1 VSPFEI
7 QSRITGYNL
16 NPHLFD
22 DSQVAEIKEYA
33 DIYGIP
39 FNNTREGAK
48 KARKSSG
55 VFSQFTSGFTEGVLG
70 PVAMGGW
77 SEEPESEGQALAHS
91 MGHLLGFALPLA
103 GSVLTLGGTGALRL
117 GLSAGQVASRA
128 GTAGTVGRAFN
139 QGRRAIGYTGE
150 VLSGAGSALRSGSKV
165 SVWGLGQVP
174 LKSVPLLGADA
185 LEDWGKK
192 RLAEHGFEV
201 AKHINKATGAGKAVD
216 IAFQGAH
223 LGVASLISGLF
234 DGENNEMNNML
245 FGAVAGGA
253 FGGLGN
259 FVTMGKMIKHPN
271 VKIQGAGMRGLWDYS
286 KEFAKGNKER
296 IASMVGG
303 SAFQG
308 GMATMQ
314 GAPTATQI
322 YEYLLGGFFG
332 FQAQGAVSK
341 QANDYFNRWNEKD
354 ADGNAK
360 YTHQDVIEMLD
371 KPEFK
376 TLDPEAQAIVKE
388 AHFHHLGEKYDN
400 TLSWAGASL
409 YDAIKSEL
417 KVSEQRMA
425 EKKNKKVEDLD
436 KYEKRQAEADAQ
448 EKTIPKWQ
456 AMQERNRVVNKI
468 YEEILSDKMSSITKR
483 ITEKLTPEEMTEVK
497 SGVVDP
503 LDRVVLDFFETKPF
517 EAVKTT
523 YEYLVKSSMALQE
536 GQPELSSV
544 PMLKRFMNKLQNSLV
559 ELPDLKPNEVFKDA
573 IELFNK
579 DAIKKSTDISK
590 TINTYVDVL
599 TKKHKGLIIDSDMKR
614 GLGQLF
620 IRINQEDI
628 RPIYSYN
635 AETNTTTQVAYKN
648 VLNKILGTLSPK
660 PADEVINMEKGLW
673 SKNVQVFEF
682 GEVVKGRGG
691 NYYTISPY
699 GKKLNFETGK
709 WEFEMK
715 PTDWLSVQKH
725 LWNSKGDLAKRGDFY
740 LKIPKKDNGVERIYR
755 FHKDTP
761 KTKVSQ
767 VMGEVAKKTKIKKEL
782 LDSYMKFD
790 REVWYQT
797 MGINRSKKEEI
808 EFGTLVDSKD
818 IAFLDRLYADSFKS
832 NYLYE
837 KNYNFKG
844 AVDRVKR
851 EALFASKSF
860 FQVNPKDFTK
870 ITKGTD
876 EAEIYIIED
885 SKGLTASIKDTAKR
899 LVKGRKTETFWTV
912 ENGKLVERAWE
923 SKIDGWIV
931 MHSDM
936 HKQFL
941 KTNHLEDRTSHLKP
955 SVAVEIN
962 GELFLIKAGVHP
974 GRKAYDKFLKN
985 PNAMIVVTSS
995 AKHIPKTAKIYNA
1008 QAKGKTIFDVVD
1020 NQGPSLRMPIKDF
1033 RINFGVYSDSHSTRS
1048 TTIKKQ
1054 MHSFFDKLTTSR
1066 EGFDNFMDK
1075 VLEIPL
1081 RGTPENNAY
1090 IESLGT
1096 DRTILPPKNFN
1107 ISKLR
1112 DKDVVDIVNDPN
1124 HPLHKELNL
1133 EIFKKIR
1140 NMAIEEEMPEMHEKL
1155 QELKEY
1161 VNGFE
1166 RIYHDTGYNPIA
1178 EVLNMN
1184 MYQRAVHEYR
1194 LKRFTQPEWENSAS
1208 GWVAG
1213 VDPIMEMITGGIKEN
1228 ATYQFWNGSGMTK
1241 LKVGHVK
1248 LGESHKDMPIK
1259 WIDGKT
1265 ETLEKAFEE
1274 YQTAIKN
1281 KETPQAIS
1289 RMRQQLLLAVMRVPA
1304 NAVSGTR
1311 ALLFDGFVPNDVGLS
1326 DFGVYMRGRDHFYI
1340 DGADVDG
1347 DKVFFYQ
1354 GLPKEYMRDLVDN
1367 DDFLERDFMKKKVLF
1382 ENKAEKFDELFGSG
1396 LSEKTT
1402 KFGISEKQYVKNNPL
1417 GQWSPGALRKAGQ
1430 SSYAGKQ
1437 GMGRVVNTKSFMNT
1451 VLSDIISNKKGVLDM
1466 EIVSSEGKPLG
1477 RLTGKTDPDFLRSAD
1492 GYYVVGVEASSRT
1505 ADSANYYKM
1514 ADASQMVEILFK
1526 SAFQD
1531 LKFTPINKNSPID
1544 GPQFWMLKNSKE
1556 YNQIHDLNQKLF
1568 GFNYDT
1574 NKNYTVAEV
1583 QETLKNTVVDDG
1595 LMNSIVNIAGHMSK
1609 NNINVNPL
1617 KAFNFRALD
1626 TAIRTISKNV
1636 WDNPEALEFA
1646 VRKSLLVKPQY
1657 WNVKYDKVF
1666 DIMSKKHP
1674 EYRNPQTKKQ
1684 IEAGKEPTPLT
1695 RVVDDKGK
1703 WQYSELIW
1711 RGLKNQLTKEQQKT
1725 FDKMYTN
1732 ETADLNNDHIKPISK
1747 FHSTKERDYR
1757 LNDTWDIYSVIAS
1770 LETGKKLKKAMA
1782 DRGLTTGEGK
1792 NVPYQ
1797 EINNIASKLIAGE
1810 KLSDSERF
1818 LYSTWK
1824 KKIQKAVNDLQ
1835 GIPEGQMDI
1844 FKKYAKEE
1852 QQNDWIVFRNYIA
1865 TSANHVKHLFRK
1877 GFKDKESAVW
1887 ETQESAN
1894 KKALQHQEE
1903 IRIRAEKYG
1912 VDPRI
1917 AIDYY
1922 NAHILG
1928 SISPQTF
1935 SKKTRLRNLERIKN
1949 EVKTVSEK
1957 AYVQEQID
1965 AINKNYEHTGIPKF
1979 AWELDAV
1986 SNQFKKEFLDGYAR
2000 TFDILNTHDP
2010 NNLKTYKAEMF
2021 FRDNKE
2027 VKQTEPRSEPEFIQ
2041 ERELKI
2047 DRLFDVDTPTMKSDK
2062 VPNDIK
2068 SKVLPSIKR
2077 TLKTL
2082 PFELSHRV
2090 DDLYV
2095 MMKSQEGKIG
2105 STSIRNATFND
2116 IRNFDR
2122 FLKEYIEQG
2131 AVPDSKGSFHYKKIF
2146 DFLFPEAVGD
2156 RMSTHDL
2163 GELYSIKVP
2172 IKNMDGSAG
2181 LATIKVPL
2189 SAMSY
2194 LQRSSNSIRRFED
2207 AISNQM
2213 QENLFKEIGIKQEI
2227 EALDNGIQHFQKLL
2241 EISVKKM
2248 NAKRELDGERF
2259 EFYQQEL
2266 LASKAD
2272 IEEYSGKT
2280 FRITRDGKT
2289 ITKSGEE
2296 LIGELELQLNKF
2308 FKEEMYESWI
2318 GAGVFNKEGVW
2329 EKIDWKRIDNL
2340 HEYKDTGLV
2349 IHDFIKYDKFGRF
2362 DIENFY
2368 NKTVKRASEFNPK
2381 YGHIIG
2387 NRNNPLSVEL
2397 LNRVQYEIALEEI
2410 IQGSK
2415 YKRSNEEAQKFRN
2428 QYRKTQT
2435 TDKTTG
2441 EEVRNKTSFT
2451 GIGEIK
2457 DGYFPQMLHNR
2468 EKLEPWIAK
2477 EQDNL
2482 RKQLEDHVS
2491 NLLLEGK
2498 FVGGEKEFKQR
2509 YKPSDYDNKLLVKT
2523 ESGLLTQSDSR
2534 AGRSLSRKQFVEKYL
2549 AMQRADLE
2557 GIAGRAIET
2566 DNAGHFAMEFVN
2578 ARYRESKK
2586 DWSDEVSFGMR
2597 PGSGGARGEV
2607 PMPYFSYQPEVLQ
2620 KYAEQWVSSFFKNTL
2635 SLMGRKTIRNYEQNN
2650 PLPAEVKSKWTDEMR
2665 GFIQDQMGHSATL
2678 PMHRLGLSNY
2688 QIKRIK
2694 AYISDNKNSKD
2705 KEVRETIVNYE
2716 KRLRDDA
2723 YFKKQQNV
2731 KGVRFAMSDQAIIDW
2746 LDIKSQG
2753 LGRLTGK
2760 IKGFGTI
2767 KQPKLPIIG
2776 KLPHAQ
2782 KQREKRL
2789 HEVVTNIG
2797 NFEAKMSLLS
2807 LLAHPKTALGNIF
2820 GGSQNTITNAGF
2832 RNFIKANDTKWLLT
2846 HIFKDAKLKD
2856 GTRITDKNT
2865 IRRWIS
2871 EVGALESFY
2880 VTEASMDK
2888 SLSVTRMRPFIK
2900 EMSKKL
2906 FTKEMTDTKLKEIA
2920 KKHRVWDSIVASGG
2934 YFMRTSESKLRA
2946 DAFMAHYL
2954 HAREIYRQII
2964 PDLQFNNPYLL
2975 RQALKGVEA
2984 TQFLYHNVNRPSFSR
2999 SALGKMMT
3007 RFQPFAWNSVKFR
3020 RNIYK
3025 MAKRYGMTDKQSVD
3039 RLKRFVTQ
3047 DLMVASLANIF
3058 VASIFDSTLPPP
3070 LSWAQSS
3077 ADLLF
3082 GDPEERER
3090 AFFSSYPHPAMAPLQ
3105 AVTAPIHRYYLPVIT
3120 GLINGDWDKYSSYYI
3135 HTMYPGGRLA
3145 RSLYKTY
3152 QAPEMFPEF
3161 MFGIPVHKLGANMRK
3176 RRKESEEE

>member
-22 DSQVAEIKEYA
+22 NSQVAEIKEYA

-39 FNNTREGAK
+39 FNNTREGAE

-103 GSVLTLGGTGALRL
+103 GSVLTLGGSGALRL

-150 VLSGAGSALRSGSKV
+150 VLSGAGGALRAGSKV
-165 SVWGLGQVP
+165 SIKGLGQVP

-201 AKHINKATGAGKAVD
+201 AKHINKATGAGKALD

-223 LGVASLISGLF
+223 LGVASTISGLF
-234 DGENNEMNNML
+234 DGENNEMNNFI

-259 FVTMGKMIKHPN
+259 FVTMGRMIKHPN
-271 VKIQGAGMRGLWDYS
+271 VKVQGAGMKGLWNYS

-376 TLDPEAQAIVKE
+376 TLDPEAQSIVKE

-425 EKKNKKVEDLD
+425 EKKSKKVEDLD

-456 AMQERNRVVNKI
+456 AMEERNRIVNKV
-468 YEEILSDKMSSITKR
+468 YEEILSDKMSSITKKL
-483 ITEKLTPEEMTEVK
+483 TEKLTPEEMAEVK

-503 LDRVVLDFFETKPF
+503 LDRVVLDFFENKPF

-523 YEYLVKSSMALQE
+523 YEYLIKASMALQQ

-544 PMLKRFMNKLQNSLV
+544 PMLKRFINKLQNALV
-559 ELPDLKPNEVFKDA
+559 DLPDLKPNEVFKDA

-590 TINTYVDVL
+590 TINTYVDIL
-599 TKKHKGLIIDSDMKR
+599 TKKHKGLIVDNDMKR

-628 RPIYSYN
+628 RPIISYN
-635 AETNTTTQVAYKN
+635 SEVNKVTQISHKN
-648 VLNKILGTLSPK
+648 ILNKILGTRSPK

-673 SKNVQVFEF
+673 SENVKVLEF
-682 GEVVKGRGG
+682 GELVKSKYGD
-691 NYYTISPY
+691 YYTVSPY
-699 GKKLNFETGK
+699 GKKFNNQTK
-709 WEFEMK
+709 QWEFEMA
-715 PTDWLSVQKH
+715 PSDWVSVQKH

-740 LKIPKKDNGVERIYR
+740 LKIPAKDYGVERIYR
-755 FHKDTP
+755 FHRDTP

-767 VMGEVAKKTKIKKEL
+767 VMGEVAKRTKIKKEL
-782 LDSYMKFD
+782 LDSYLQFD
-790 REVWYQT
+790 REVWYKT
-797 MGINRSKKEEI
+797 MGMERN
-808 EFGTLVDSKD
+808 TVNSKD
-818 IAFLDRLYADSFKS
+818 KTFLDRLYADSFKS

-851 EALFASKSF
+851 EALFSAKTF
-860 FQVNPKDFTK
+860 FQANPKDFTK

-885 SKGLTASIKDTAKR
+885 GGSRLHESITDKIKSKAHELKR
-899 LVKGRKTETFWTV
+899 LVRNKKTETFWTV
-912 ENGKLVERAWE
+912 ENGEPVERAWE

-941 KTNHLEDRTSHLKP
+941 KSNHLEDRTSHLKP

-995 AKHIPKTAKIYNA
+995 AKHIPKSAKIYNA
-1008 QAKGKTIFDVVD
+1008 RASLKKGKTIFEAIG
-1020 NQGPSLRMPIKDF
+1020 NKGPSLRMPIKDF

-1054 MHSFFDKLTTSR
+1054 MHSFFDKLTMSR

-1096 DRTILPPKNFN
+1096 DRTILPPKNFD

-1140 NMAIEEEMPEMHEKL
+1140 NMAVEEEMPEMHERL
-1155 QELKEY
+1155 QELKEH

-1213 VDPIMEMITGGIKEN
+1213 VDPIMEIITGGIKEN
-1228 ATYQFWNGSGMTK
+1228 ATYEFWNGSGMTDQ
-1241 LKVGHVK
+1241 KVGHVK
-1248 LGESHKDMPIK
+1248 LGESHKDMPIQ
-1259 WIDGKT
+1259 WINGRR

-1274 YQTAIKN
+1274 YQTAIKK
-1281 KETPQAIS
+1281 KETPEAIS

-1367 DDFLERDFMKKKVLF
+1367 DDFLERDFKGKKVLF
-1382 ENKAEKFDELFGSG
+1382 ENKAEKFDKLFGSE
-1396 LSEKTT
+1396 LSKSKT
-1402 KFGISEKQYVKNNPL
+1402 KFGISEEQYIKNNPL
-1417 GQWSPGALRKAGQ
+1417 GQWSPGALRNAGQ
-1430 SSYAGKQ
+1430 SSFAGKQ

-1451 VLSDIISNKKGVLDM
+1451 VLSDIITNKNGALDM
-1466 EIVSSEGKPLG
+1466 TIFSKEGKVLG
-1477 RLTGKTDPDFLRSAD
+1477 KLTGTTSEDILREPE

-1514 ADASQMVEILFK
+1514 ADANQMVEILFK
-1526 SAFQD
+1526 SAFKN
-1531 LKFTPINKNSPID
+1531 LKFTPDNPNSPID
-1544 GPQFWMLKNSKE
+1544 GPKFWMLKNSNE
-1556 YNQIHDLNQKLF
+1556 YNQIHDLNQKLY
-1568 GFNYDT
+1568 GYNHNAMRNYR
-1574 NKNYTVAEV
+1574 VHEV
-1583 QETLKNTVVDDG
+1583 QDALRNTVVDDG
-1595 LMNSIVNIAGHMSK
+1595 LMNSVITIAGHMSK
-1609 NNINVNPL
+1609 NNLNVNPL

-1626 TAIRTISKNV
+1626 KAIKTISRNV
-1636 WDNPEALEFA
+1636 WDNPEAREFA
-1646 VRKSLLVKPQY
+1646 VRKSLLIKPQY
-1657 WNVKYDKVF
+1657 WNIDYAKVYE
-1666 DIMSKKHP
+1666 IVNRQAP
-1674 EYRNPQTKKQ
+1674 EYGLKK
-1684 IEAGKEPTPLT
+1684 IGADG
-1695 RVVDDKGK
+1695 KGK
-1703 WQYSELIW
+1703 KQYSEFIW
-1711 RGLKNQLTKEQQKT
+1711 QGLKKELPKKAQDV
-1725 FDKMYTN
+1725 FDKIYTN
-1732 ETADLNNDHIKPISK
+1732 DPIDFNAK
-1747 FHSTKERDYR
+1747 LGQRYHHNALIGKHRPEVERDFR

-1770 LETGKKLKKAMA
+1770 LETGKKLKTAMA
-1782 DRGLTTGEGK
+1782 DKGLTTGEGK
-1792 NVPYQ
+1792 NVPYK
-1797 EINNIASKLIAGE
+1797 EINNIASKLITGE
-1810 KLSDSERF
+1810 KLTDSEKF
-1818 LYSTWK
+1818 LSNIWK

-1835 GIPEGQMDI
+1835 GIPEGQMDV
-1844 FKKYAKEE
+1844 FSKYAKEE
-1852 QQNDWIVFRNYIA
+1852 QQNDWIVFRDYIA
-1865 TSANHVKHLFRK
+1865 TSANHIKHLFRK
-1877 GFKDKESAVW
+1877 GFRDKDSAVW

-1894 KKALQHQEE
+1894 KKALQHHEE

-1912 VDPRI
+1912 IDPRI

-1949 EVKTVSEK
+1949 EAKTESDK
-1957 AYVQEQID
+1957 ALVQEQID
-1965 AINKNYEHTGIPKF
+1965 IIHKNYEHTGIPKF
-1979 AWELDAV
+1979 AWELDAI
-1986 SNQFKKEFLDGYAR
+1986 SNQFKKEFLDGYAK

-2021 FRDNKE
+2021 FRSNKE
-2027 VKQTEPRSEPEFIQ
+2027 VKETEPRSEPEFIQ
-2041 ERELKI
+2041 EKELKI

-2082 PFELSHRV
+2082 PFELTHRV

-2105 STSIRNATFND
+2105 STSIRNATFTD

-2131 AVPDSKGSFHYKKIF
+2131 AVPDSKGNFIF
-2146 DFLFPEAVGD
+2146 SKFNEMLFPEAVGE

-2163 GELYSIKVP
+2163 GELYSLKVP

-2248 NAKRELDGERF
+2248 NAKRELNGERF

-2266 LASKAD
+2266 LTSKAD
-2272 IEEYSGKT
+2272 IEEYNGRT
-2280 FRITRDGKT
+2280 FRITRNGKT

-2329 EKIDWKRIDNL
+2329 EKIDWKRIDNS
-2340 HEYKDTGLV
+2340 HEYKDTGLE

-2368 NKTVKRASEFNPK
+2368 DKTVKIASEFNPK

-2415 YKRSNEEAQKFRN
+2415 YKRSNAEAQKFRN
-2428 QYRKTQT
+2428 QYRKTQVE
-2435 TDKTTG
+2435 DKTTG
-2441 EEVRNKTSFT
+2441 EQVRNKTSFT

-2482 RKQLEDHVS
+2482 RKQLEDHVI
-2491 NLLLEGK
+2491 NLTMEGK
-2498 FVGGEKEFKQR
+2498 FVGEGKDFKQR

-2523 ESGLLTQSDSR
+2523 ESGLLTESDTR
-2534 AGRSLSRKQFVEKYL
+2534 AGQSLNKKQFVEKYL
-2549 AMQRADLE
+2549 AIQRADLE

-2578 ARYRESKK
+2578 AKYRESKK
-2586 DWSDEVSFGMR
+2586 EWADEKSFGMR
-2597 PGSGGARGEV
+2597 PGSGSGRGEV

-2650 PLPAEVKSKWTDEMR
+2650 PLPEEVSGKWTDEMR

-2678 PMHRLGLSNY
+2678 PMNRLGLSKY
-2688 QIKRIK
+2688 QVKRIQS
-2694 AYISDNKNSKD
+2694 YINDNKKSKD
-2705 KEVRETIVNYE
+2705 KQVRQTIINYQL
-2716 KRLRDDA
+2716 RLRDDA
-2723 YFKKQQNV
+2723 QFKKQKDI
-2731 KGVRFAMSDQAIIDW
+2731 KGLRFVMSDQAIIDW

-2789 HEVVTNIG
+2789 HEIVTNIG

-2964 PDLQFNNPYLL
+2964 PDLEFNNPYLL

-3082 GDPEERER
+3082 GDPEEREK

-3145 RSLYKTY
+3145 RSLYKTM
-3152 QAPEMFPEF
+3152 QSPEMFPEF

-3176 RRKESEEE
+3176 RRKENEEE